1 MYLLEHVL
9 LVISREC
16 FLTCVDDSASVDDEV
31 RSVQDAACLE
41 SFACSVIINNVVGSS
56 GNSSALELRDGL
68 AVYDS
73 AESARCEDVAFNAVD
88 LVFRDLGCS
97 ELLNSILHC
106 FAVRVVAYDQLCA
119 CFVQKLCQAHA
130 YLAES
135 LYSDL
140 HSVKAVGTVHEL
152 CNSADTV
159 KYADGC
165 EWRRVAGYVCTAY
178 YIICSAQHVIS
189 ILCIGI
195 DILSG
200 VVLAHESVYCF
211 AECFEHSLCLLGW
224 VCNDNALGSSER
236 HSCSSVLVAH
246 AA

>member
-1 MYLLEHVL
+1 M
-9 LVISREC
+9 
-16 FLTCVDDSASVDDEV
+16 
-31 RSVQDAACLE
+31 
-41 SFACSVIINNVVGSS
+41 
-56 GNSSALELRDGL
+56 
-68 AVYDS
+68 
-73 AESARCEDVAFNAVD
+73 
-88 LVFRDLGCS
+88 
-97 ELLNSILHC
+97 
-106 FAVRVVAYDQLCA
+106 
-119 CFVQKLCQAHA
+119 QKLCQAHA
-130 YLAES
+130 YLAET

-140 HSVKAVGTVHEL
+140 HSVKTVGAIHEL

-200 VVLAHESVYCF
+200 VVLAHEGVYCL
-211 AECFEHSLCLLGW
+211 AECFEHSFGLLGW
-224 VCNDNALGSSER
+224 VCNYNTLSSSER
-236 HSCSSVLVAH
+236 HSGSSVLVAH